1 MPENSSKEGRVHTHS
16 AHTTLIW
23 KQNFMKIEHW
33 AVKLEIL
40 EFDLNPNVQS
50 LSNDKKNNLVT

>member
-1 MPENSSKEGRVHTHS
+1 MSENSSKEDRVHTHS

-33 AVKLEIL
+33 PVKLEIL
-40 EFDLNPNVQS
+40 EIDLTPMFKAS
-50 LSNDKKNNLVT
+50 LKKNDVVT